1 MRWHG
6 ARAPGG
12 PRAAGSREGRK
23 EGRPAAPSP
32 TALKGNSPFP
42 PTPNPSQG
50 RQEGTGIR
58 LRKDFLVE

>member
-42 PTPNPSQG
+42 PPPTLARGG
-50 RQEGTGIR
+50 RRGLGSDLGRTS
-58 LRKDFLVE
+58 

>member
-1 MRWHG
+1 MRWQG

-32 TALKGNSPFP
+32 TALKGNSPP
-42 PTPNPSQG
+42 LPNPSLG
-50 RQEGTGIR
+50 RREGTGIR

>member
-1 MRWHG
+1 MRWHR

-32 TALKGNSPFP
+32 TALKGNSPFTP
-42 PTPNPSQG
+42 PNPSLGKAGGDWDQ
-50 RQEGTGIR
+50 T
-58 LRKDFLVE
+58 